1 MASSTATSSSSDP
14 HGSSVHVSS
23 VGTYLAIF
31 AALMVL
37 TALTVYA
44 AYFDFEAMFGLTAM
58 NDVVAMI
65 IAVTKATLV
74 ILFFMHVRHSTKLT
88 KLTVVAGFV
97 WLFIFFLLTFSDY
110 LTRGVF
116 GVAGK

>member
-1 MASSTATSSSSDP
+1 MSSSTATSESP
-14 HGSSVHVSS
+14 AIHVSS
-23 VGTYLAIF
+23 VGTYLAVF
-31 AALMVL
+31 GALMVF

-44 AYFDFEAMFGLTAM
+44 AYFDFEAMFGWTGM
-58 NDVVAMI
+58 NDAVAMA

-74 ILFFMHVRHSTKLT
+74 ILFFMHVRYSTKLT
-88 KLTVVAGFV
+88 KLTVVGGFV
-97 WLFIFFLLTFSDY
+97 WLFIFFLLIFSDY

>member
-1 MASSTATSSSSDP
+1 MSSSTATSESP
-14 HGSSVHVSS
+14 AIHVSS
-23 VGTYLAIF
+23 VGTYLAVF
-31 AALMVL
+31 GALMVF
-37 TALTVYA
+37 TALTVWA

-58 NDVVAMI
+58 NDVVAMA

-74 ILFFMHVRHSTKLT
+74 ILFFMHVRYSTKLT